1 MFGIAVTTM
10 VVVWKKSKSRK
21 ITFSCGWF
29 NLNMCLV
36 KTMVEVDV

>member
-10 VVVWKKSKSRK
+10 VVVGKKSKSRK
-21 ITFSCGWF
+21 ITFSCGSF

-36 KTMVEVDV
+36 KTIVEVDV